1 MYDADFYGFP
11 ASQNSSSSRNS
22 LFSILSS
29 SSQATSRSNQS
40 QSRRTFAE
48 RLQLGIGQQPQDWP
62 LHEVIELANQGS
74 PIPIPKNDP
83 PVHICVACNIPF
95 TKQSSLIR
103 HQREHCERKVEWI
116 CWLCVPTKN
125 FYRKEKLSQ
134 HHIENHGEACV
145 PGCKQRGGLCEP
157 HLKHSVF
164 ELPSKKAWG
173 CPCCLRCFDTVD
185 DWTRHGRN
193 HPVQNDKIVGWSL
206 SIMVKSL
213 LFQPYL
219 TDAVAHLPWDACD
232 PAKVKAEVCQDLR
245 EALERHTLPDAVQ
258 GHYDYRHLRL
268 PEALAQYAFRLIA
281 YGGPYLDEVATVA
294 TNTNAVEAATKQ
306 LRKEFQ
312 SPLTVPTI
320 LKPSDPP
327 ASGYWNPNDPFT
339 YPQRAH
345 LPTDS
350 VSVRDYLDIHL
361 LHDAFNVAVDM
372 HPASTI
378 AQSPRG
384 GRSVQSHDQTMYAS
398 SAALSSEQAPS
409 SQLLGS
415 AGGMPFQWDARLQL
429 PSEEH
434 HGH

>member
-1 MYDADFYGFP
+1 
-11 ASQNSSSSRNS
+11 
-22 LFSILSS
+22 
-29 SSQATSRSNQS
+29 
-40 QSRRTFAE
+40 
-48 RLQLGIGQQPQDWP
+48 
-62 LHEVIELANQGS
+62 
-74 PIPIPKNDP
+74 
-83 PVHICVACNIPF
+83 
-95 TKQSSLIR
+95 
-103 HQREHCERKVEWI
+103 
-116 CWLCVPTKN
+116 
-125 FYRKEKLSQ
+125 
-134 HHIENHGEACV
+134 
-145 PGCKQRGGLCEP
+145 
-157 HLKHSVF
+157 
-164 ELPSKKAWG
+164 
-173 CPCCLRCFDTVD
+173 
-185 DWTRHGRN
+185 
-193 HPVQNDKIVGWSL
+193 
-206 SIMVKSL
+206 MVKSL

-268 PEALAQYAFRLIA
+268 PEALAQYAFRLVA

-312 SPLTVPTI
+312 SPLTVPTV

-361 LHDAFNVAVDM
+361 LDDAFNVAVDM

-409 SQLLGS
+409 SQLLHS
-415 AGGMPFQWDARLQL
+415 AERMSFQWNARLQL